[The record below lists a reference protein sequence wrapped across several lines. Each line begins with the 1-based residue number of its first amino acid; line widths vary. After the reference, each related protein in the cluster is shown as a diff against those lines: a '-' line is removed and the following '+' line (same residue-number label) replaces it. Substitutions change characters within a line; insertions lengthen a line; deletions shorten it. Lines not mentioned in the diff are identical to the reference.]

1 MDSLFGKAE
10 LSFGPCNIYWDT
22 ESGGENLNLGGVDQ
36 LTVSKSVTKLEL
48 REAQAGDRPADRAVT
63 AQIYQVS
70 CGLSRATVER
80 LEQVVQGF
88 EVQRDSDNDVIR
100 LFLSD
105 IVGQKDSSI
114 WKQMT
119 LIEIVDGIE
128 STNPFE
134 IWDFW
139 RAAPMSESVELVYD
153 AATQRY
159 YGVMFECYRSP
170 AHLDHNG
177 RATYAASRAA

>member
-10 LSFGPCNIYWDT
+10 LSFGPCNLYWDT
-22 ESGGENLNLGGVDQ
+22 ASGGVDLNLGGVDQ
-36 LTVSKSVTKLEL
+36 LTVTKSVTKLEL

-63 AQIYQVS
+63 AQIYQIS

-88 EVQRDSDNDVIR
+88 EVQRDSNTDIVR
-100 LFLSD
+100 LYLSD
-105 IVGQKDSSI
+105 VVGQRDSSI

-119 LIEIVDGIE
+119 LKEIVDGLE

-139 RAAPMSESVELVYD
+139 RAAPMSDNVELVFD
-153 AATQRY
+153 ASSQRY
-159 YGVMFECYRSP
+159 YGILFECYRSP
-170 AHLDHNG
+170 LHLDHNG
-177 RATYAASRAA
+177 RETYAASTAA